1 MVKSPFAL
9 EAGAWTQKP
18 HTSKYLEV
26 TVELNSWITGHA
38 CRRSIWQ
45 RYFRRW
51 LHFWLKYKAIFI
63 FSFPVYGSHAT
74 PCFNNEFKLILYS
87 AFWVDFGSNLFVS
100 QYQCQFSRQSI
111 LKRLF
116 CRAKWSPLLSWLQ
129 YKNVRPDYLNNIW
142 KVINW
147 KYAGEVYENVLAW
160 IVLMD
165 NTHLCWVSSVWP
177 CEIKMDLSSRWTL
190 CTFRWDRL
198 MHNGLPILFVLL
210 ACYSVLCS

>member
-51 LHFWLKYKAIFI
+51 LQFWLKYKAIFI

-74 PCFNNEFKLILYS
+74 PCFNNEFKLILCS
-87 AFWVDFGSNLFVS
+87 AFFVDFGSNLFVS
-100 QYQCQFSRQSI
+100 QYQCQFSRESI
-111 LKRLF
+111 LK
-116 CRAKWSPLLSWLQ
+116 K
-129 YKNVRPDYLNNIW
+129 
-142 KVINW
+142 
-147 KYAGEVYENVLAW
+147 
-160 IVLMD
+160 
-165 NTHLCWVSSVWP
+165 
-177 CEIKMDLSSRWTL
+177 
-190 CTFRWDRL
+190 
-198 MHNGLPILFVLL
+198 LFVVLSDLHCFLGCSTRMLSRITWTTSGRWLTGNMLERCTKMFLL
-210 ACYSVLCS
+210 ELS